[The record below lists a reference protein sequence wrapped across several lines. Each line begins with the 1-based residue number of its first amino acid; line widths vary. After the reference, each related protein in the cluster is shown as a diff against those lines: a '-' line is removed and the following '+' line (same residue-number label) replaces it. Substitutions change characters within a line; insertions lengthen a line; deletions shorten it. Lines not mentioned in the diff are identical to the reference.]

1 MIGQEA
7 ILKRLD
13 KNGPFV
19 IIGAKGSGKTSLA
32 KEIVLRSICEH
43 ETGCGECKSCKSFL
57 HGNYPDFY
65 GISGGK
71 VDDVRELIGKISVKP
86 FYERHYV
93 LFDDMDTMTT
103 AAQNALLKTI
113 EEPTSPTMFIITGTV
128 QNNILKTILSR
139 CIRLSPQLLD
149 KQTILKELKK
159 RYPEE
164 EEDYLQTVSDYA
176 CGSLGCALDMIE
188 RKDFYQTLKDDIQ
201 NIKKRN
207 FFEMANRYAEKD
219 YKEETLIILGFFEK
233 YLRDV
238 MLECAK
244 VNRDTTPVYEVI
256 QNIEKYRLELN
267 NNINRNMMY
276 QNLILQIQ
284 KVV

>member
-43 ETGCGECKSCKSFL
+43 GTGCGECKSCKSFL

-65 GISGGK
+65 SISGGK
-71 VDDVRELIGKISVKP
+71 VDDVRELIVKISVKP

-113 EEPTSPTMFIITGTV
+113 EEPISPTMFIMTGTV
-128 QNNILKTILSR
+128 QNSILKTILSR

-149 KQTILKELKK
+149 KRTILEELKK

-164 EEDYLQTVSDYA
+164 EEDYLLTVSDYA

-188 RKDFYQTLKDDIQ
+188 RKDFYQTLRDDIQ

-207 FFEMANRYAEKD
+207 FFEMANRYAEKE

-238 MLECAK
+238 MLEYAK
-244 VNRDTTPVYEVI
+244 VNRDMTPVYEII